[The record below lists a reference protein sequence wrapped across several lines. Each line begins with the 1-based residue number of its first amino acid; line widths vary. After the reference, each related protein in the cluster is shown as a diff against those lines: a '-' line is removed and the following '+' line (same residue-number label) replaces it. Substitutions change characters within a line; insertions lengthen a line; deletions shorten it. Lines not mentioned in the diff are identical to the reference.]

1 MRAVATTAT
10 IAFAFTSLL
19 ATRVMGQSSSN
30 TSASTTVSSAIPTDG
45 VSQGCQSFLN
55 TFNSDT
61 TIQACTAP
69 LLSATQFYAN
79 ATAAAKNSTSTNT
92 TSSAAALTSSLS
104 QLCAT
109 NTGCDSSL
117 IRQYLS
123 NFWTACDTEIR
134 AENEGVL
141 NIYDYLYLLNPFHQA
156 VCTRDDSNNYCVL

>member
-1 MRAVATTAT
+1 MRAVATA
-10 IAFAFTSLL
+10 AALALTSLF
-19 ATRVMGQSSSN
+19 ATGAVAQTSSN
-30 TSASTTVSSAIPTDG
+30 ATSSAIPTEG
-45 VSQGCQSFLN
+45 VSQGCQSFLS

-92 TSSAAALTSSLS
+92 TSSSAAAALTSSLS

-109 NTGCDSSL
+109 DTGCDSSL
-117 IRQYLS
+117 IRQRLS
-123 NFWTACDTEIR
+123 NFWTACDAEIR
-134 AENEGVL
+134 AENEAVL
-141 NIYDYLYLLNPFHQA
+141 NIYDILYLLTPFHQS